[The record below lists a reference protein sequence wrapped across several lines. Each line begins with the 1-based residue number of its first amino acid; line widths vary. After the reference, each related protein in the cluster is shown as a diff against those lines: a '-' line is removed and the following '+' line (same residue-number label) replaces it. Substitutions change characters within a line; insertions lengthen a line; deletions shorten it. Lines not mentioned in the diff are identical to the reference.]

1 MKLDLSGTELAQP
14 ITDELII
21 KSVESLGASDDSFL
35 ILSKGEMHYI
45 QTAHNGNGGYV
56 LEYRDGSDE
65 AHYECVDSM
74 LTSQKISAA
83 FLSYFHETD
92 DWKTSLHWEPLGS
105 SQENGGGGS
114 PKLLMIFLVV
124 LALVAS
130 IFLMLSV

>member
-1 MKLDLSGTELAQP
+1 MKLELNGTELARP

-21 KSVESLGASDDSFL
+21 KSVESLSASNDSFL
-35 ILSKGEMHYI
+35 ILSTGEMHYI
-45 QTAHNGNGGYV
+45 QTAHNGDGSYV

-65 AHYECVDSM
+65 AHYECVDSV
-74 LTSQKISAA
+74 LTPQRISGA
-83 FLSYFHETD
+83 FVSYFNDTD

-124 LALVAS
+124 LALVVS
-130 IFLMLSV
+130 IFFMLSV